1 LKKTVVLLMWIPVV
15 TLALSGCGQTLNAVD
30 LNTASLVTQ
39 TAQAADLVSSPLVSP
54 SKAEGTT
61 VFSENCA
68 SCHSAEGQGEFKD
81 ISADWLKNSTPKEA
95 FDLISAGH
103 EGQGM
108 PAFSQLSSREIWD
121 VVAFLFTQGLSETD
135 QHSASL
141 IYQNLC
147 LSCHGSEGQGDG
159 TLAVSRALTMS
170 DWQNQPLLPA
180 YSDQQLFSIV
190 RDGKGSE
197 MNAFAVMLSEPQ
209 TENLSKVVRLLSIQ
223 EAMNFTPQ
231 TDTLQEGGTE
241 PNILDQNQGFF
252 SVEGNVV
259 NVSGG
264 AVDAAAEA
272 SLSII
277 ANGQTIKKM
286 TAHLLTNGFFRFIL
300 VPYSPEWNYVVTVSH
315 NGTTFNSSVIYGSE
329 YASAAT
335 AHLLMQVYDAN
346 TDITLLRGEQT
357 HVMLEFNGDDT
368 VRVVEYVMISNHSSY
383 VVVPQNEITPLLKFT
398 LPLSVQG
405 LDLSNST
412 DTSYLKI
419 TEGGFGDWQ
428 SIAPGSSHQVV
439 FEYTLPFKGDDTLLF
454 SFPVTTTSVLV
465 MVQDNS
471 NQITCKGPQHLNQRS
486 VDGGTL
492 DIFSAV
498 NLAAGNQLLLH
509 CYNTSQMV
517 PEIAGGAALIFGLL
531 VVVLIVLSKK
541 KQNQLLRKEQARQ
554 KQNLILD
561 AIIVLD
567 DSYKA
572 GDLPKA
578 AYEAKRAEL
587 VKQLEEERAQ

>member
-1 LKKTVVLLMWIPVV
+1 VV

-30 LNTASLVTQ
+30 LKTVSQTTQ
-39 TAQAADLVSSPLVSP
+39 TAQASDQANSPLISP
-54 SKAEGTT
+54 SKVDGATI
-61 VFSENCA
+61 FSQNCA
-68 SCHSAEGQGEFKD
+68 SCHTTEGQGEFKD
-81 ISADWLKNSTPKEA
+81 ISPVWLKTSTPKEA
-95 FDLISAGH
+95 FNLISFGH

-108 PAFSQLSSREIWD
+108 PAFTQLSTREIWN
-121 VVAFLFTQGLSETD
+121 VVAYLFAQGLND
-135 QHSASL
+135 ADLHSTSL

-159 TLAVSRALTMS
+159 TLAVSRALTMT
-170 DWQNQPLLPA
+170 DWQNQPLLPN
-180 YSDQQLFSIV
+180 YSDEQLFSII

-223 EAMNFTPQ
+223 EAMNFSPQ
-231 TDTLQEGGTE
+231 STSLQDGGTE
-241 PNILDQNQGFF
+241 ADVLEQNQGFF
-252 SVEGNVV
+252 TVEGNAV

-264 AVDAAAEA
+264 LLDSSAEA

-286 TAHLLTNGFFRFIL
+286 NTHLLTSGFFRFIL
-300 VPYSPEWNYVVTVSH
+300 VPYSPEWNYVVTISH
-315 NGTTFNSSVIYGSE
+315 NGSTFNSSVIYGSE
-329 YASAAT
+329 YSSAAT
-335 AHLLMQVYDAN
+335 AHLLLQVYDAS
-346 TDITLLRGEQT
+346 TDINLLRGEQT
-357 HVMLEFNGDDT
+357 HVMLEFNGDES

-383 VVVPQNEITPLLKFT
+383 VVVPQNETTPLLKFA
-398 LPLSVQG
+398 LPLAAQEV
-405 LDLSNST
+405 DLSNST
-412 DTSYLKI
+412 DAAYLKI
-419 TEGGFGDWQ
+419 TDGGFGDWQ
-428 SIAPGSSHQVV
+428 SIAPGASHQVV
-439 FEYTLPFKGDDTLLF
+439 FEYKLPFKGDDTLLF
-454 SFPVTTTSVLV
+454 SFPVATTSVLV

-486 VDGGTL
+486 VEGGTL

-517 PEIAGGAALIFGLL
+517 PEIAGGAALLFGLL
-531 VVVLIVLSKK
+531 VVVLIVISKK
-541 KQNQLLRKEQARQ
+541 KQNQLLKKEQDRKRQ
-554 KQNLILD
+554 NTILD